1 MVGIDWKLFLVA
13 KRLKEVEGIL
23 FELVWS
29 RFRSSV
35 NPQSDLCVRVEKVV
49 ESVVSCGRKSWSMA
63 P

>member
-1 MVGIDWKLFLVA
+1 MVVIDWKLFLMT

-23 FELVWS
+23 FELGWS

-35 NPQSDLCVRVEKVV
+35 NPQSDLCVRGEKVV
-49 ESVVSCGRKSWSMA
+49 ESVVSCGRKSWSIA